1 MPHPIPYSADLMIR
15 PIRRLQLIQLLFA
28 LGLVGLVARAAQ
40 LQLVE
45 GERHA
50 ATAAANRTR
59 EKTLEALRGTIYD
72 RKGEVLA
79 YTEQVY
85 RVGVAPNELQNRED
99 AARLIASQLA
109 EPVSRVRRRLRERWV
124 HFHGPYTARQVRPL
138 RDVRGVHLEPEMARR
153 YPHPTLGRSVIG
165 VPAEEGRPAGGIERE
180 LDSLLR
186 GTPGRAVVLMDR
198 FQNEYES
205 PSRLGAF
212 PVPGHDVYL
221 TLDADLQEIVEEA
234 LESSLERY
242 DAQGGDVTVLDP
254 RTGEIL
260 ALASR
265 GGASTGAL
273 TSVFEPGSTAKLFAA
288 SALLRGGLADV
299 DDRIY
304 AEQGTLVLEHRTIR
318 DEHPSGWLTLKQV
331 IQVSSNIGMVKLV
344 GRLTPEVQYEMLR
357 DFGFGSPTGV
367 EYPAEARGRLPRPAQ
382 WSGTTAAALA
392 MGYEVSVTVLQLAQ
406 AYATIAND
414 GVMLQPSLI
423 KEVRAPNGKVVH
435 RHQPRPVRRVV
446 SPEVASKLKAM
457 LRGVVYEG
465 GTGET
470 AALTSYH
477 LAGKTG
483 TSRQAGPEG
492 YYIPRVWA
500 SFASIFPA
508 DDPQLV
514 MVVNLDAP
522 RAAYARATAA
532 PLTRRV
538 IEELLAAR
546 TGAIDRGR
554 LTVSSVE
561 VPAAPVAETLQRWVV
576 PWPSPVPAADSAP
589 SRPVPDVRGL
599 TLRGAAKQ
607 LHQAGL
613 RVRVVGWGTVVGSD
627 PAPGRRVDAG
637 TVVTVTARSQA
648 PSP

>member
-1 MPHPIPYSADLMIR
+1 MIR
-15 PIRRLQLIQLLFA
+15 PIRRLQLVQALFA
-28 LGLVGLVARAAQ
+28 LGLVGLVVRAAQ
-40 LQLVE
+40 LQLLE

-59 EKTLEALRGTIYD
+59 EKTLEAPRGTIYD

-79 YTEQVY
+79 YTEEVF
-85 RVGVAPNELQNRED
+85 RVGVAPNELRNRD
-99 AARLIASQLA
+99 QAARLIASQLG
-109 EPVSRVRRRLRERWV
+109 EPASRVRQRLRQRWV

-138 RDVRGVHLEPEMARR
+138 REIRGVHLEPEMARR

-165 VPAEEGRPAGGIERE
+165 FPAEEGRPAGGIERE
-180 LDSLLR
+180 VDSLLR
-186 GTPGRAVVLMDR
+186 GIPGKAVVLKDR
-198 FQNEYES
+198 YQNEYES

-212 PVPGHDVYL
+212 PVPGHDVHL
-221 TLDADLQEIVEEA
+221 TLDADLQEIVEAA
-234 LESSLERY
+234 LEGALERY
-242 DAQGGDVTVLDP
+242 DARGGDVAVLDP

-265 GGASTGAL
+265 GGGASTGAL
-273 TSVFEPGSTAKLFAA
+273 TNVFEPGSTAKLFAA
-288 SALLRGGLADV
+288 GALLERGLANP
-299 DDRIY
+299 DDRVY
-304 AEQGTLVLEHRTIR
+304 AEEGTLVLEHRTIR

-331 IQVSSNIGMVKLV
+331 IQVSSNIGIVKFAD
-344 GRLTPEVQYEMLR
+344 RLTPEAQYEMLR
-357 DFGFGSPTGV
+357 DFGFGSPTGI
-367 EYPAEARGRLPRPAQ
+367 EYPAEARGRLPRPSQ

-392 MGYEVSVTVLQLAQ
+392 MGYEFSVTVLQLAQ
-406 AYATIAND
+406 AYAAIAND
-414 GVMLQPSLI
+414 GLMLQPSLI
-423 KEVRAPNGKVVH
+423 KEVRAPNGKVVY

-446 SPEVASKLKAM
+446 RPEVADQLKAM
-457 LRGVVYEG
+457 LQGVVYEG

-538 IEELLAAR
+538 IEGLLAAR

-554 LTVSSVE
+554 LTVSRVE
-561 VPAAPVAETLQRWVV
+561 VPTTPHADESERWVV
-576 PWPSPVPAADSAP
+576 PWPSPIVVADSNT
-589 SRPVPDVRGL
+589 SVSVPDVRGL
-599 TLRGAAKQ
+599 TLRGAARH

-627 PAPGRRVDAG
+627 PAPGRQVDAG
-637 TVVTVTARSQA
+637 TVVTVTARSPA
-648 PSP
+648 PTP

>member
-1 MPHPIPYSADLMIR
+1 
-15 PIRRLQLIQLLFA
+15 LIQLLFA
-28 LGLVGLVARAAQ
+28 LGLVGLVVRAAQ
-40 LQLVE
+40 LQLVQ

-50 ATAAANRTR
+50 ATAAANRTS
-59 EKTLEALRGTIYD
+59 EKTLKAQRGTIYD
-72 RKGEVLA
+72 RKGELLA

-85 RVGVAPNELQNRED
+85 RVGVAPNELQNHEH
-99 AARLIASQLA
+99 AARLIASQLG

-138 RDVRGVHLEPEMARR
+138 RDLRGVHLEPEMARR

-165 VPAEEGRPAGGIERE
+165 VPEEEGRPASGIERE

-186 GTPGRAVVLMDR
+186 GTPGRAVVLLDR

-205 PSRLGAF
+205 PSRLAAF
-212 PVPGHDVYL
+212 PVPGHDVHL
-221 TLDADLQEIVEEA
+221 TLDAGLQEIVEQA
-234 LESSLERY
+234 LQDALERY
-242 DAQGGDVTVLDP
+242 DARGGDVVVIDP

-260 ALASR
+260 AMASR
-265 GGASTGAL
+265 GAVSTGAL

-288 SALLRGGLADV
+288 AALLKGGLADLE
-299 DDRIY
+299 DRIW
-304 AEQGTLVLEHRTIR
+304 AEQGRLVLQHRTIH
-318 DEHPSGWLTLKQV
+318 DEHPSGWLTLRQV
-331 IQVSSNIGMVKLV
+331 IQVSSNIGIVKLAT
-344 GRLTPEVQYEMLR
+344 RLSAEAQYEALR

-367 EYPAEARGRLPRPAQ
+367 EYPAESRGRLPRPYQ
-382 WSGTTAAALA
+382 WSGTTAASLA
-392 MGYEVSVTVLQLAQ
+392 MGYEIAVTVLQLAQ
-406 AYATIAND
+406 AYGAIAND
-414 GVMLQPSLI
+414 GLLLQPTLI
-423 KEVRAPNGKVVH
+423 KEIRSPDGKVVYRH
-435 RHQPRPVRRVV
+435 RPHPVRWVV
-446 SPEVASKLKAM
+446 SPEIAAQLRAM

-470 AALTSYH
+470 AALTSYE

-483 TSRQAGPEG
+483 TARQAGPEG
-492 YYIPRVWA
+492 YVQGAYWA
-500 SFASIFPA
+500 NFASIFPA
-508 DDPQLV
+508 SDPQLV
-514 MVVNLDAP
+514 MVVKLDAP

-546 TGAIDRGR
+546 TGAIDRRR

-561 VPAAPVAETLQRWVV
+561 APAAPVAAALERWVV
-576 PWPSPVPAADSAP
+576 PWPLPVSAADSSP

-599 TLRGAAKQ
+599 SLRGAAKQ

-637 TVVTVTARSQA
+637 TVVTVTARSQS